1 MAEAFLLGS
10 SMKREG
16 EAERP
21 DPLAGASRATIAIS
35 VLAEDLERARRLIDE
50 NRWEEEEGY
59 LIIFVSGLH
68 FLLGDRSLQALDC
81 DHDSLG
87 REVERLT
94 RELMDYQSMYAA
106 MKYKAFTLSEEKYVL
121 EGNVSG
127 LEASDRFSIA
137 RLRMFRRDEEALRAR
152 LVELEE
158 ENARLRQDL
167 GVDETAIRLRR
178 DDQEVRRRSRWP
190 WKR

>member
-1 MAEAFLLGS
+1 
-10 SMKREG
+10 MKRNEG
-16 EAERP
+16 DGPDYLNEASKTTVEV
-21 DPLAGASRATIAIS
+21 S
-35 VLAEDLERARRLIDE
+35 VLAEQIAKARGLAQE
-50 NRWEEEEGY
+50 NGWDEEEGY
-59 LIIFVSGLH
+59 RIIFLNGLH
-68 FLLGDRSLQALDC
+68 FLLGDRSLQAFDG

-87 REVERLT
+87 REVERVT
-94 RELMDYQSMYAA
+94 RELMEYQSMYAA